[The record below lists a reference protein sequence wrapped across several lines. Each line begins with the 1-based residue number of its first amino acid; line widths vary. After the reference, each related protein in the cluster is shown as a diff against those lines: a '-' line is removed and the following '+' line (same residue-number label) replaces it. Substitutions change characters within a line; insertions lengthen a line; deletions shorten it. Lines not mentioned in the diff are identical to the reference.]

1 MECMEDGNFLRKSVN
16 DITSLMDINFGSLGR
31 SSRKGKGSQ
40 GGPASRPE
48 KAKPVLEKV
57 SAPLLVFHLQYLG
70 KKWSRKKM
78 LW

>member
-48 KAKPVLEKV
+48 KAKHVLEKV
-57 SAPLLVFHLQYLG
+57 SAPLLVLG
-70 KKWSRKKM
+70 KKWSTRKKM

>member
-57 SAPLLVFHLQYLG
+57 SAPLLVLG
-70 KKWSRKKM
+70 KKWSTRKKI

>member
-1 MECMEDGNFLRKSVN
+1 MEDGNFLRKSVN

-40 GGPASRPE
+40 GGPASCPE

-57 SAPLLVFHLQYLG
+57 SAPLLVLG
-70 KKWSRKKM
+70 KKWSTRKKM